1 MPSWARIFPCLFLLV
16 QSLKLKDLRTA
27 EDLKRR
33 SSRGVLD
40 KDIDEEAFNTQ
51 KIKLEKIWTK
61 TLTKKIT
68 LQ

>member
-16 QSLKLKDLRTA
+16 QSLELKDLRTA